1 MIKPALDIIKEVKYY
16 YEIGIHLNVYCSG
29 KMMLKCTGL

>member
-16 YEIGIHLNVYCSG
+16 YEIGTYLNVYCSG
-29 KMMLKCTGL
+29 EMMLKRTGL